1 MSSRTIVWIAV
12 AFVVGAIAPLLGLLA
27 AAFVFGSWW
36 SDTGQRKLCD
46 PKLLEE
52 IREIEHKEQRIKRR

>member
-1 MSSRTIVWIAV
+1 MSSRTILLIAV
-12 AFVVGAIAPLLGLLA
+12 AFVVGAVAPLLGLLA

-46 PKLLEE
+46 SELLSE
-52 IREIEHKEQRIKRR
+52 IREAERAEHKKLRR